1 MTEPFCHSVEKASPK
16 KRSKMFPFIT
26 CTWNPIVGCLHDCV
40 YCWARKLA
48 ETKLSHIERYKDFN
62 PKLIVSELGRKFA
75 KGSFVFISDMGDW
88 LGRWVKEKWI
98 LEVIEVTKEAESASF
113 LSMTKNPDRYFNF
126 HFPENITLG
135 TTIET
140 NRDLA
145 YSALSEAPLP
155 SRRLRAMR
163 DMKYGD
169 NRNFIAVE
177 PILDFDLEDFSQQ
190 IIDIN
195 PWAVAIGYDNYN
207 NHLPEP
213 PKAKTEKLIA
223 LLENHGVK
231 VYRKSIRE
239 ART

>member
-1 MTEPFCHSVEKASPK
+1 MTELLLRKTFTR

-48 ETKLSHIERYKDFN
+48 ETKLRHIPRYNDFN

-75 KGSFVFISDMGDW
+75 KESFVFISDMGDW
-88 LGRWVKEKWI
+88 LGEWVKEKWI
-98 LEVIEVTKEAESASF
+98 LEVIEATKDALHVSF
-113 LSMTKNPDRYFNF
+113 LSMTKNPDRYFKF

-163 DMKYGD
+163 DLKYGD
-169 NRNFIAVE
+169 NHCFIAVE
-177 PILDFDLEDFSQQ
+177 PIIDFDLEDFSQQ
-190 IIDIN
+190 IIDIY
-195 PWAVAIGYDNYN
+195 PWAVAIGYDNYHN
-207 NHLPEP
+207 NLPEP
-213 PKAKTEKLIA
+213 SLTKTMELIGRLEKVGIR
-223 LLENHGVK
+223 
-231 VYRKSIRE
+231 VYRKTLRE
-239 ART
+239 AFLHT